1 MGELI
6 DGESVGASY
15 RGAEVLPLLLFLA
28 LALVGCDRGLSACVI
43 HGVREFDVLGELG
56 LKTRIN

>member
-1 MGELI
+1 M
-6 DGESVGASY
+6 GESVGASY
-15 RGAEVLPLLLFLA
+15 RGAEVLPLRLFLA